1 MGAAPT
7 PPEPFR
13 AAVVQ
18 AAPVALDVDAT
29 LERVAELTA
38 RAARDGARLVVFPEA
53 FLGGYPKGVDFGI
66 RLGTRSDAGRAAFER
81 YHAAAVDVPGPAVDC
96 LGAIAAEHGVELV
109 IGVVERDGGTLYC
122 TALFVGADGSLRGKH
137 RKLVPTALER
147 CVWGR
152 GDASTLTVVDSPRGR
167 ISAAICWENYM
178 PLLRATLYARGV
190 EVYCAPT
197 VDDREVWQST
207 MRHVAVEG
215 RCHVLAACQVLRGA
229 DLHPDLGGADAA
241 PDELLIRGGSV
252 IVDPMGEVLAGPV
265 HGEEAVL
272 VAEID
277 PGAVVRGRFDL
288 DVSGHYARPDVFDL
302 RVLGAEGG
310 APEGTAEGAD

>member
-29 LERVAELTA
+29 LQRVAELTA
-38 RAARDGARLVVFPEA
+38 RAARDGARLAVFPEA

-81 YHAAAVDVPGPAVDC
+81 YHAAAVDVPGPAVDR
-96 LGAIAAEHGVELV
+96 LGAIAAEHGMELV

-178 PLLRATLYARGV
+178 PLLRAALYDRGV

-197 VDDREVWQST
+197 VDDREVWQAT

-215 RCHVLAACQVLRGA
+215 RCHVLAACQLLRGS
-229 DLHPDLGGADAA
+229 DLHRELGGADAD
-241 PDELLIRGGSV
+241 PSELLIRGGSV
-252 IVDPMGEVLAGPV
+252 IVDPFGEVLAGPV
-265 HGEEAVL
+265 FEEETVL
-272 VAEID
+272 VADID
-277 PGAVVRGRFDL
+277 PGATVRGRFDL
-288 DVSGHYARPDVFDL
+288 DVSGHYARPDVFEL
-302 RVLGAEGG
+302 RVLDRRDDVEG
-310 APEGTAEGAD
+310 

>member
-1 MGAAPT
+1 MSRSDAGPY
-7 PPEPFR
+7 R
-13 AAVVQ
+13 AAVIQ
-18 AAPVALDVDAT
+18 AAPVALDVDGT
-29 LERVAELTA
+29 LDRVASLTG
-38 RAARDGARLVVFPEA
+38 RAASEGARLVVFPEA
-53 FLGGYPKGVDFGI
+53 FLGGYPKGIDFGI

-81 YHAAAVDVPGPAVDC
+81 YHAAAVEVPGPATER

-122 TALFVGADGSLRGKH
+122 TALFLSADGALRGKH

-178 PLLRATLYARGV
+178 PLLRATLYERGV

-197 VDDREVWQST
+197 VDDRDVWQST

-215 RCHVLAACQVLRGA
+215 RCHVLAACQVLRGS
-229 DLHPDLGGADAA
+229 DLHADLGGAEAD
-241 PDELLIRGGSV
+241 PGELLIRGGSV

-265 HGEEAVL
+265 FEDEAVL

-302 RVLGAEGG
+302 RVLGPQTEG
-310 APEGTAEGAD
+310 